1 MILMAKVDEELNE
14 SINSLKKS
22 IIEFTNLNQA
32 VMGKLELIQSEII
45 KSELDVQKITSIGD
59 DVDSDNKSRNEKVI
73 KEIEEAKNYLMTERE
88 AISEEIINSLGIKD
102 SASAIVNATD
112 KIEELTTQ
120 LKEFLQ
126 ESNKG
131 IDILKSQATSL
142 ATSVM
147 DIEKITT
154 SLGLNIDYTREV
166 QNIIKFIK
174 ENAKRGITI
183 DELIFRFSE
192 KTVKD
197 VLEKGEKLGYWKF
210 KF

>member
-1 MILMAKVDEELNE
+1 MAKVDEELNE

>member
-1 MILMAKVDEELNE
+1 MVKSNEDLDET
-14 SINSLKKS
+14 IKTLKKS
-22 IIEFTNLNQA
+22 IIDFTNINQA
-32 VMGKLELIQSEII
+32 VMSKLELIQSEII
-45 KSELDVQKITSIGD
+45 KSELDVQKIISIGD
-59 DVDSDNKSRNEKVI
+59 DVDNDNKARNEDVI
-73 KEIEEAKNYLMTERE
+73 KQIQEAKRYLITEKE

-102 SASAIVNATD
+102 SATAILNATEKLD
-112 KIEELTTQ
+112 ELTGT
-120 LKEFLQ
+120 LKEFLT
-126 ESNKG
+126 ESGKG

-142 ATSVM
+142 VSSVR

-174 ENAKRGITI
+174 ENYKRGISI

-197 VLEKGEKLGYWKF
+197 VLEKGEKLGYWVF

>member
-1 MILMAKVDEELNE
+1 MLMVKSNEDLDET
-14 SINSLKKS
+14 IKTLKKS
-22 IIEFTNLNQA
+22 IIDFTNINQA
-32 VMGKLELIQSEII
+32 VMSKLELIQSEII
-45 KSELDVQKITSIGD
+45 KSELDVQKIISIGD
-59 DVDSDNKSRNEKVI
+59 DVDNDNKARNEDVI
-73 KEIEEAKNYLMTERE
+73 KQIQEAKRYLITEKE

-102 SASAIVNATD
+102 SATAILNATEKLD
-112 KIEELTTQ
+112 ELTGT
-120 LKEFLQ
+120 LKEFLT
-126 ESNKG
+126 ESGKG

-142 ATSVM
+142 VSSVR

-174 ENAKRGITI
+174 ENYKRGISI

-197 VLEKGEKLGYWKF
+197 VLEKGEKLGYWVF

>member
-1 MILMAKVDEELNE
+1 MLMVKSNEDLDET
-14 SINSLKKS
+14 IKTLKKS
-22 IIEFTNLNQA
+22 IIDFTNINQA
-32 VMGKLELIQSEII
+32 VMSKLELIQSEII
-45 KSELDVQKITSIGD
+45 KSELDVQKIISIGD
-59 DVDSDNKSRNEKVI
+59 DVDNDNKARNEDVI
-73 KEIEEAKNYLMTERE
+73 KQIQEAKRYLITEKE

-102 SASAIVNATD
+102 SATAILNATEKLD
-112 KIEELTTQ
+112 ELTGT
-120 LKEFLQ
+120 LKEFLT
-126 ESNKG
+126 ESGKG

-142 ATSVM
+142 VSSVR

-174 ENAKRGITI
+174 DNYKRGISI

-197 VLEKGEKLGYWKF
+197 VLEKGEKLGYWVF

>member
-1 MILMAKVDEELNE
+1 MAKVDEELKE

-22 IIEFTNLNQA
+22 ITDFTNLNQA
-32 VMGKLELIQSEII
+32 VMSKLELIQSEII

-59 DVDSDNKSRNEKVI
+59 DVDNDNKSRNEKVI
-73 KEIEEAKNYLMTERE
+73 KEIQEAKNYLMTERE

-102 SASAIVNATD
+102 SASAIINATD
-112 KIEELTTQ
+112 KIEELATQ

-131 IDILKSQATSL
+131 LDILKSQATSL